1 MLAIDI
7 FGIIAAVG
15 VVIYSM
21 FIAYCW
27 SKWKHVPT
35 APETTG
41 TTGNLSVSIVI
52 VARNEA
58 ASIVSLLGNIK
69 AQTYPDDLLEVILVN
84 DRSDDDTVEKAESFA
99 ADADLAFRTIHLEAT
114 VAEGSR
120 KKQAIKAAAALS
132 TADIL
137 VLTDADCN
145 VQPNWVASHIN
156 YYTRYEEAKLVFGA
170 FCFKGRNWASAL
182 LNLEAMS
189 LTGVAAITN
198 LIQKPTMCS
207 GANLSYRRELIQ
219 ELHPFDN
226 NQQIASGDDEF
237 MLHAVQRKYPN
248 GAFYNK
254 DQDSLVSTDRPASLR
269 ALYHQRRRWA
279 GKWKTYT
286 VPWPRQLAVAVVAGN
301 LGFICLFSLFLIS
314 MNPVLLIPIAVKWLA
329 EFGFSRKI
337 SRNFNLSG
345 LGQYFLL
352 MEIIYPFYAVFFAI
366 ASNFGEYHWKGR
378 VYP

>member
-15 VVIYSM
+15 VVIYSI
-21 FIAYCW
+21 FIAFCW
-27 SKWKHVPT
+27 SRWRHVPVAAEAVT
-35 APETTG
+35 DSG
-41 TTGNLSVSIVI
+41 SLSVSIVI

-58 ASIVSLLGNIK
+58 ASIVSLLGNIE
-69 AQTYPDDLLEVILVN
+69 AQTYPGHLMEVILVN
-84 DRSDDDTVEKAESFA
+84 DQSDDDTVEKAECFA
-99 ADADLAFRTIHLEAT
+99 ADNSIALRIIHLEAT

-219 ELHPFDN
+219 ELHPFDG

-237 MLHAVQRKYPN
+237 MLHAVTRKYPN

-254 DQDSLVSTDRPASLR
+254 DQDSLVSTAKPESLG
-269 ALYHQRRRWA
+269 ALYYQRRRWA
-279 GKWKTYT
+279 GKWKAYA
-286 VPWPRQLAVAVVAGN
+286 VPWPRQLAAAVVAGN
-301 LGFICLFSLFLIS
+301 LGFICLFTFFFISL
-314 MNPVLLIPIAVKWLA
+314 NPVWLMPIVLKWLA
-329 EFGFSRKI
+329 EFAFSRKI
-337 SRNFNLSG
+337 SKNFNLSG